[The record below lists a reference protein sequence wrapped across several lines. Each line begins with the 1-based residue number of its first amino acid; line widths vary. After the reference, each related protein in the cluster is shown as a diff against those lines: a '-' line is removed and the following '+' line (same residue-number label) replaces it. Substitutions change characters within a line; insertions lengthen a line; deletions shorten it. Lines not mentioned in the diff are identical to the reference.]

1 MGTRGLTV
9 IVKDNQIKLS
19 NYGQWDSYFD
29 YTGIKFLE
37 FCKENLNEERKIK
50 NFSEK
55 VDLLQDITNDT
66 EFANKIDKLLEM
78 FQSEKT
84 YFLGINELFPQF
96 SRDTGVKILDIIN
109 NLRTF
114 DFRDKKYPIFVDL
127 DVCGIEYINVIDL
140 DKQKVYMLRD
150 TYIKGFKSLK
160 VNKVI
165 EETFIKRGF
174 ECYLSY
180 KLDKIP
186 SIETAKKQ
194 YEKTVIKDEET
205 EEIPF

>member
-55 VDLLQDITNDT
+55 VDLLQDVTNDT
-66 EFANKIDKLLEM
+66 EFKNKLDKLLEM
-78 FQSEKT
+78 FRDEKT
-84 YFLGINELFPQF
+84 YFLGINELLPQF

-114 DFRDKKYPIFVDL
+114 DFRDKKYPVFVDL
-127 DVCGIEYINVIDL
+127 DVCAIEYINVIDL

-160 VNKVI
+160 VNPII

-186 SIETAKKQ
+186 SIKTAKKQ
-194 YEKTVIKDEET
+194 YEKTVIKEEET